1 MFNYNI
7 YKFSCIPLCVILQD
21 AHRREALLLPSVSSP
36 QRSHEQPQCSHSEE
50 SWHVLAGD
58 DRHSNNNDDDNDN
71 DDSDN
76 DVHYNENNDMAG
88 GRETDR
94 SVGQDWGAAAAGRRP
109 REDGHHHRGRAPCR
123 GADRG
128 AGRAP
133 GHHRHHCPHPA
144 PPAHLHPVDR
154 CHYCSHCQQS
164 LSMPVLPSS

>member
-1 MFNYNI
+1 M
-7 YKFSCIPLCVILQD
+7 LQD
-21 AHRREALLLPSVSSP
+21 AHRREALLLPCVPPP
-36 QRSHEQPQCSHSEE
+36 QCSHEQPQCSHSEE

-58 DRHSNNNDDDNDN
+58 DRHSNNDDDDNDN

-76 DVHYNENNDMAG
+76 DVHYNENNDMMAG

-94 SVGQDWGAAAAGRRP
+94 SVGQDRGAAAAGRRP
-109 REDGHHHRGRAPCR
+109 REGGHHHRCRAPCR

-154 CHYCSHCQQS
+154 CHYCYHCQQ
-164 LSMPVLPSS
+164 VLPSS